1 MNLGIHPSSASLLAY
16 PQSNQFA
23 RIAPR
28 PKTLEETGLSQ
39 TFVAD
44 LLAKHLHDG
53 GVLTLHD
60 LSERVAL
67 AGPIIEKVLNFMR
80 REARVEIRGRDE
92 VNGAMRYSL
101 TERGRVTAL
110 DALMRAGYIGP
121 APVPLQDYA
130 KVARAQTV
138 HTRNV
143 TKGAVQT
150 AFSDVV
156 VEDFM
161 LDQLGASL
169 NSGRAIFVYGP
180 AGTGKTYLTQRLSRL
195 FLDINL
201 VPHAISINESV
212 VQVYDPLI
220 HKLVDAENAEA
231 RDDSLIIERS
241 ADPRYAFCERPIV
254 ITGGE
259 LTSDMLEVN
268 YDPATKLHRAPLQ
281 LKANNGIFIID
292 DLGRQKVEPATILNR
307 WIVPMEEKKDYL
319 TLGTGKH
326 FSIPFD
332 VILVFST
339 NINPLDL
346 ADEAFLRRIGYK
358 IRFDYLSPSH
368 YHLIWRDTCAEF
380 QIPYDAEIAEY
391 TIRDLHYRHN
401 VPLLPCHPR
410 DLLTMALDTVIY
422 NGLPRHV
429 EKEHVAWAWKNYFVD
444 LDEDHDE

>member
-1 MNLGIHPSSASLLAY
+1 MLAY
-16 PQSNQFA
+16 PQGSSLGRLA
-23 RIAPR
+23 RR
-28 PKTLEETGLSQ
+28 PKTLAETGLSEP
-39 TFVAD
+39 FVAD

-53 GVLTLHD
+53 GILTLQE

-67 AGPIIEKVLNFMR
+67 AGPILEKVLNFMR

-92 VNGAMRYSL
+92 SNGGMRYAL
-101 TERGRVTAL
+101 TELGRVSAL
-110 DALMRAGYIGP
+110 DALMRAGYIGA

-130 KVARAQTV
+130 RVARAQTV

-143 TKGAVQT
+143 NLSAMRT

-156 VEDFM
+156 IEDSM

-195 FLDINL
+195 FLDITL
-201 VPHAISINESV
+201 IPHAISVDESV
-212 VQVYDPLI
+212 VQIYDPLI
-220 HKLVDAENAEA
+220 HKKVDKKPD
-231 RDDSLIIERS
+231 RHDSNDMLIERGTDS
-241 ADPRYAFCERPIV
+241 RYVTCERPLV

-259 LTSDMLEVN
+259 LAADMLEVTH
-268 YDPATKLHRAPLQ
+268 DVATKLHRAPLQ
-281 LKANNGIFIID
+281 LKANNGVFIID
-292 DLGRQKVEPATILNR
+292 DLGRQKVEPAVILNR

-326 FSIPFD
+326 FSVPFD

-358 IRFDYLSPSH
+358 IRFDYLSAAH
-368 YHLIWRDTCAEF
+368 YHLIWRDTCSEF
-380 QIPYDAEIAEY
+380 QIPYDPQICEFAIQ
-391 TIRDLHYRHN
+391 DLHKKYG

-410 DLLTMALDTVIY
+410 DLLTMAMDTVIY
-422 NGLPRHV
+422 HDQPRRIEKDHV
-429 EKEHVAWAWKNYFVD
+429 VWAWKNYFVN
-444 LDEDHDE
+444 LDEDQLNQFAT